1 MAGEEQHFEV
11 VDGVAPEGSIHGK
24 GVGFVGGLVAFAEVG
39 LEREVDAAFLLTG
52 FWGRGIVG
60 GEARVEDL
68 ADVSVEPVRVDALY
82 DWADRVPDMERV
94 EGLSAR

>member
-1 MAGEEQHFEV
+1 VAGEEQHFEV
-11 VDGVAPEGSIHGK
+11 INGVAPEGSVHGE
-24 GVGFVGGLVAFAEVG
+24 GVGFVGGLAAFAEVG
-39 LEREVDAAFLLTG
+39 LEREVDAGFLLTG

-68 ADVSVEPVRVDALY
+68 ADVFVEPVRVDALY
-82 DWADRVPDMERV
+82 DWADRVPDVEGV

>member
-1 MAGEEQHFEV
+1 MAGEEQRFEV
-11 VDGVAPEGSIHGK
+11 VDGVAPEGSVHGE
-24 GVGFVGGLVAFAEVG
+24 GVGFVGGLAAFAEVG

-82 DWADRVPDMERV
+82 DWADRVPDVEGV